1 MLAKYACSRIGDRTE
16 TNNKHPAGSEKTQ
29 ERLLNGETTCPDRWG
44 SPRAS
49 PQPCCTAPVSWAH
62 RRCQLPMPDLSS

>member
-29 ERLLNGETTCPDRWG
+29 ERLLNGETTCPDR
-44 SPRAS
+44 
-49 PQPCCTAPVSWAH
+49 
-62 RRCQLPMPDLSS
+62 